1 MTISFTFASDIS
13 IFVALVLTIISFFVG
28 VLGGFVGLALG
39 TIRLPAMLLLGIDP
53 RIAAG
58 TNIITSSV
66 SSFFGAVKHIKEKN
80 INKRI
85 ILFMG
90 IPATIGTL
98 IGGLL
103 SPYVPVDLLLIST
116 GLLVFWQGI
125 EFIFLG
131 ISNKSEMSEAL
142 ESKIDTEKG
151 DFNKSNIVVETGLG
165 LSIGTL
171 GGAVGLIL
179 GSIRLPVIIRIL
191 KIDPRI
197 AAGSNLFIGFFM
209 GITGVIGHAF
219 NNQVDYRL
227 MVLIGSAAALGSYIG
242 ATYTNKIAINKF
254 ILILG
259 VVLSII
265 GIILTL
271 RALIH

>member
-1 MTISFTFASDIS
+1 MLYTFASNIS
-13 IFVALVLTIISFFVG
+13 ILVALVLTIISFFVG
-28 VLGGFVGLALG
+28 VLGGLVGLALG

-66 SSFFGAVKHIKEKN
+66 SSFFGAVKHIREKN
-80 INKRI
+80 INKQI

-90 IPATIGTL
+90 IPATAGTF

-103 SPYVPVDLLLIST
+103 SPHVPIDLLLISV
-116 GLLVFWQGI
+116 GILVLWQGI
-125 EFIFLG
+125 EFIILG
-131 ISNKSEMSEAL
+131 LSKKQKISDAL
-142 ESKIDTEKG
+142 GTNIDSTKG
-151 DFNKSNIVVETGLG
+151 KFNKTSIAIECSLG

-179 GSIRLPVIIRIL
+179 GSIRLPAIIRIL

-209 GITGVIGHAF
+209 GIAGVIGHSF
-219 NNQVDYRL
+219 NNQVDYGL
-227 MVLIGSAAALGSYIG
+227 MILMTSSAALGSYLG
-242 ATYTNKIAINKF
+242 ANYSNKISINKF
-254 ILILG
+254 VLILG
-259 VVLSII
+259 IVLSIV
-265 GIILTL
+265 GLILTTRPIL
-271 RALIH
+271 A

>member
-1 MTISFTFASDIS
+1 
-13 IFVALVLTIISFFVG
+13 
-28 VLGGFVGLALG
+28 
-39 TIRLPAMLLLGIDP
+39 
-53 RIAAG
+53 
-58 TNIITSSV
+58 
-66 SSFFGAVKHIKEKN
+66 
-80 INKRI
+80 
-85 ILFMG
+85 MG

-131 ISNKSEMSEAL
+131 ISNKREMSEAL
-142 ESKIDTEKG
+142 ETKIDTEKG
-151 DFNKSNIVVETGLG
+151 DFNKRNIVVETGLG

-209 GITGVIGHAF
+209 GITGVIGHAL

-259 VVLSII
+259 FVLSII